1 MIYIKTPI
9 SICQV
14 KVRMKRRKYA
24 LKKLTL
30 NASKYK
36 DLNVRAKTLK
46 HLEENGKMLMT
57 GFGSD
62 FLDMTSANRQQKKK
76 EINWTTSKFK
86 TFMPQGTLYQE

>member
-46 HLEENGKMLMT
+46 HLEENGKML
-57 GFGSD
+57 
-62 FLDMTSANRQQKKK
+62 
-76 EINWTTSKFK
+76 I
-86 TFMPQGTLYQE
+86 